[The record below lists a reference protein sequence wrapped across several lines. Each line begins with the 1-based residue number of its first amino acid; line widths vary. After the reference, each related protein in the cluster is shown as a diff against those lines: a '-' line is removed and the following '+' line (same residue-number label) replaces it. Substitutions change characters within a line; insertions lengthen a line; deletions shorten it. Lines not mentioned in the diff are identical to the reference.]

1 MSGSNQQLL
10 PQVGYLLGTV
20 PKQHHHTLDQVR
32 GIGCNLFLWGAGG
45 SCESS
50 SGGRGVMYTHIHIH
64 THTHTTKLQE
74 NWNSCFQKIRVML
87 GVDDVLHEGGGSR
100 EGRHTNQTPLHL

>member
-1 MSGSNQQLL
+1 
-10 PQVGYLLGTV
+10 
-20 PKQHHHTLDQVR
+20 
-32 GIGCNLFLWGAGG
+32 
-45 SCESS
+45 
-50 SGGRGVMYTHIHIH
+50 MYTHIHIH